1 MLELLRLLALQT
13 GGYMFGFDVSTMMH
27 GFESVISG
35 VVVSH
40 ACHRLSRVELA
51 SMLHFRIKQQV
62 FEYISGAACFSVAAQ
77 VSLLTADWPA
87 SVSAVGAVRSI
98 DGRFALLPYLALIN
112 AGLHH
117 FACASSR
124 HVG

>member
-1 MLELLRLLALQT
+1 
-13 GGYMFGFDVSTMMH
+13 
-27 GFESVISG
+27 
-35 VVVSH
+35 
-40 ACHRLSRVELA
+40 
-51 SMLHFRIKQQV
+51 MLHFRIKQQV

-98 DGRFALLPYLALIN
+98 DGRFALALIN

>member
-1 MLELLRLLALQT
+1 
-13 GGYMFGFDVSTMMH
+13 MFGFDVSTMMH

-40 ACHRLSRVELA
+40 ACHRLSRVALA
-51 SMLHFRIKQQV
+51 GMLHFRIKQQV

>member
-1 MLELLRLLALQT
+1 
-13 GGYMFGFDVSTMMH
+13 MFGFDVSTMMH

-40 ACHRLSRVELA
+40 ACHRLSKVALS
-51 SMLHFRIKQQV
+51 SMPHFRIKQQV

-87 SVSAVGAVRSI
+87 SVFCSGSGA
-98 DGRFALLPYLALIN
+98 
-112 AGLHH
+112 
-117 FACASSR
+117 
-124 HVG
+124 